1 MFNTILMELKW
12 IILEP
17 VLESDTI
24 ISYKS
29 HQFVDMVDIN
39 SCIILACVVV
49 KSMTEEALFS
59 KSNMEDEDEEDANI
73 SLTFKKCNTEEPLV
87 EFDCELVYELGFEFG
102 CECDIDFI

>member
-1 MFNTILMELKW
+1 M
-12 IILEP
+12 EP

-29 HQFVDMVDIN
+29 HQIVDMVDIN

-59 KSNMEDEDEEDANI
+59 KSNKEDEEEEDANI

-87 EFDCELVYELGFEFG
+87 EFDCELVCELGFEFG
-102 CECDIDFI
+102 CGLVCEF